1 MVWRGNLT
9 KFESSNISETR
20 EATPIKIG
28 VHAFDNSYLHK
39 FFEPIL
45 FDSIFSRSKGK
56 FGQNWKLILSPKPE
70 RPHPPKLVY
79 MHLTSAPICMK
90 IFNRFYFWPPWTMI
104 VHGPKGDFGHFEDK
118 CKGEDLQN
126 WRNHTY
132 QTYAHSLQHDMMLLQ
147 RFNLYYNSD
156 L

>member
-90 IFNRFYFWPPWTMI
+90 FFNRFYFWPPWTMI
-104 VHGPKGDFGHFEDK
+104 VHGPKGNFGHFEDK
-118 CKGEDLQN
+118 CKGGRSPKVEKPHLPKLCTFTAAWYDVTSTVQP
-126 WRNHTY
+126 
-132 QTYAHSLQHDMMLLQ
+132 LL
-147 RFNLYYNSD
+147 
-156 L
+156 